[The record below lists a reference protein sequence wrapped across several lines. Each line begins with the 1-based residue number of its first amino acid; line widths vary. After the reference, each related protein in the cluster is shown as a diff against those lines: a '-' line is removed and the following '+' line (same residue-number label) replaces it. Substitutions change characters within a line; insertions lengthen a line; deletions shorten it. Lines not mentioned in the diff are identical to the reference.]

1 MKDVNG
7 ALLSAEEL
15 LWFVSKI
22 EKELE
27 GMDCLLIVPWGL
39 ASKFEFGF
47 CWFVFLIDGS
57 CQVQILASQSDL
69 FQHGE

>member
-1 MKDVNG
+1 MKDVHG
-7 ALLSAEEL
+7 AALVRLKNRKL
-15 LWFVSKI
+15 
-22 EKELE
+22 ELE
-27 GMDCLLIVPWGL
+27 GLDCLLIVPWGL

>member
-1 MKDVNG
+1 MKDVHG

-39 ASKFEFGF
+39 ASKFEF
-47 CWFVFLIDGS
+47 VFFLVCFPHRWLLPGS
-57 CQVQILASQSDL
+57 NSSIPIGSLSTW
-69 FQHGE
+69 